1 MSKCETVV
9 LTNMCMVYDDN
20 GNILVQNRT
29 KNTWPGITFPG
40 GHVEKDDRSPQHR
53 STADDLRVND
63 VADADDGKDQHLLE
77 DAFEAHGRGQLLVDN
92 GAHDAGDVVDHHKRK
107 QCVKQAVT
115 TSQEPSEPTA
125 DGSEG
130 DLNGCPKF
138 LHRDFLL

>member
-1 MSKCETVV
+1 MELLQHRLQFLGDRQAKVASVLDETDPFV
-9 LTNMCMVYDDN
+9 
-20 GNILVQNRT
+20 
-29 KNTWPGITFPG
+29 
-40 GHVEKDDRSPQHR
+40 GHVEKDDRSPQYR
-53 STADDLRVND
+53 SAADDLRVND
-63 VADADDGKDQHLLE
+63 VADADNGEDQHLLE
-77 DAFEAHGRGQLLVDN
+77 DAFEAHGRGQPLVDN

-125 DGSEG
+125 DGSKG